1 MGLFKM
7 LFPKIAKEFEEI
19 DRKAEVERKEYQK
32 KLKELEETRKKSWLR
47 IVRRRP
53 DQAIWNTV
61 LMNMAIVNLLR
72 IYDNRISDLVSK
84 EEFEELRN
92 KAIKIMNEEEQ
103 SNISSQKK
111 ETKER
116 EKKCKKIISF
126 LKKEGIKLPASD
138 IDFQLRI
145 GDVDLVKELCEEMY
159 RDKRIGRTG
168 NYRYFV

>member
-1 MGLFKM
+1 MVFGLFKS
-7 LFPKIAKEFEEI
+7 KQEKHKEFI
-19 DRKAEVERKEYQK
+19 DWVRENPNVAFQYTIDKHGNRQLVESIK
-32 KLKELEETRKKSWLR
+32 
-47 IVRRRP
+47 
-53 DQAIWNTV
+53 
-61 LMNMAIVNLLR
+61 
-72 IYDNRISDLVSK
+72 NRISDLVSK

-92 KAIKIMNEEEQ
+92 KAIKIKNEEEKNHIEIQ
-103 SNISSQKK
+103 EKNRRERKK
-111 ETKER
+111 EN